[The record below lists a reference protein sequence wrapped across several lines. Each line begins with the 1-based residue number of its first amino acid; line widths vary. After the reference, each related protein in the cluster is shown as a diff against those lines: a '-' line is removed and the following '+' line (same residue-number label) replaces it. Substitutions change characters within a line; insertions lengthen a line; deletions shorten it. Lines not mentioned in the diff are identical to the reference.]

1 MFPHDRVLERMIQEE
16 FSKNQTFRY
25 PAEYDV
31 FNKEED
37 DKLKIFGQDSKVV
50 AKTTYGDF
58 GSTKLEQ
65 FKLEDKSSV
74 AGNQRKAAMERKARI
89 AFEKDVFKEA
99 QEYQRKA
106 LTRLSASDDNKRETM
121 RQ

>member
-1 MFPHDRVLERMIQEE
+1 MFPHDRVLERMIKEE
-16 FSKNQTFRY
+16 FSKNQMFRY

-37 DKLKIFGQDSKVV
+37 DKLKIFSDEKKVV
-50 AKTTYGDF
+50 AKASYGDF

-65 FKLEDKSSV
+65 FKLEDKSSL
-74 AGNQRKAAMERKARI
+74 AGNQRMAAMERKARV
-89 AFEKDVFKEA
+89 AFEKDIFKEA

-106 LTRLSASDDNKRETM
+106 LTRLSAQDD
-121 RQ
+121 